1 MDLYTFAKNNKNVDI
16 LSRDGAVLYESQTS
30 DGEVKCYIAVPFP
43 NSLIDLSV
51 VDVSLLWKFN
61 LFLDALCWTD
71 NYPVFV
77 RINKSIWPCE

>member
-51 VDVSLLWKFN
+51 VDVSLL
-61 LFLDALCWTD
+61 
-71 NYPVFV
+71 
-77 RINKSIWPCE
+77 